1 MGTGPAVREEGVRQ
15 GRLGSQA
22 RPGVELEH
30 FLDEIFS
37 LWVKVSLVQDITK
50 RPGRKECKISA
61 EHRGL
66 LWPLLRTRN
75 KDLNMFLIKMDFNKI
90 LRLAWCDGVPR
101 YWKILASWSVSLLPG
116 KSGFLVMISARMQP
130 QLQRSTGVAYEVT
143 RRTSGARYHCVTTW
157 Q

>member
-1 MGTGPAVREEGVRQ
+1 MGAGPAVREEHVRQ

-75 KDLNMFLIKMDFNKI
+75 KNLNMFAIKTKYGA
-90 LRLAWCDGVPR
+90 LPGVTGCRGTGRSWRAGPCR
-101 YWKILASWSVSLLPG
+101 CCRGRAASW
-116 KSGFLVMISARMQP
+116 
-130 QLQRSTGVAYEVT
+130 
-143 RRTSGARYHCVTTW
+143 
-157 Q
+157 